1 MQSKWRNS
9 NGAAKWR
16 RNLSCKVRNVTEDID
31 GAAMLKGFA
40 AGAVGGLIGSWLMT
54 KTHKLLSKAMAGGC
68 TDGDCGCVGHGSE
81 SSIGEQQFERQPGL
95 GSDPATAKTAG
106 AISQAMLN
114 RELTADEQR
123 FAAPAVHYGFGALMG
138 GVYGAITGA
147 APTTA
152 TGAGLPF
159 GALLWLVG
167 DELAVPALNLGK
179 PRSRRPI
186 AEHSAMLAAHLV
198 YGAAT
203 DVVRRG
209 LVAAM
214 EDGYVHKAAEYL
226 PDWAAR
232 RPRDR
237 ASALWHRYGKSLPAL
252 TGKRRDWK
260 HLLQVA

>member
-1 MQSKWRNS
+1 MRDKWRNS

-16 RNLSCKVRNVTEDID
+16 RNLSCKVRNATEDID
-31 GAAMLKGFA
+31 GAAILKGFA

-54 KTHKLLSKAMAGGC
+54 KTHKLLTKAMAGGR
-68 TDGDCGCVGHGSE
+68 TDGDCGCVGQESG
-81 SSIGEQQFERQPGL
+81 SSIGERQFERQPGM
-95 GSDPATAKTAG
+95 GSDPATAKTARV
-106 AISQAMLN
+106 ISQTVLN
-114 RELTADEQR
+114 RDLTGDEQR
-123 FAAPAVHYGFGALMG
+123 FAAPAVHYGFGAFMG
-138 GVYGAITGA
+138 GVYGALTGA

-186 AEHSAMLAAHLV
+186 TEHGAMLAAHLV

-226 PDWAAR
+226 PDWASR
-232 RPRDR
+232 RPRGR
-237 ASALWHRYGKSLPAL
+237 ASELWRRYGKSLPAL
-252 TGKRRDWK
+252 TSKRRAWK
-260 HLLQVA
+260 QLLQVA